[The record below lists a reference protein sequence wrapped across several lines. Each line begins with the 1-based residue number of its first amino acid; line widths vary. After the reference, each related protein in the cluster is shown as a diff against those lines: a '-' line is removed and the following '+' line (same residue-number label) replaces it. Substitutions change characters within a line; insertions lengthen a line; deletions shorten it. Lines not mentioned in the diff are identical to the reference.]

1 MIIEENLK
9 ILIAFLR
16 ELKLI
21 FYSTTKNKCIFSRE
35 KTKAGQ
41 RYLDLDLSRSLVLI
55 RWIADDI
62 LSLLNTYY
70 IFICSYKYLKNYILT
85 EYKIE
90 HIASLVI

>member
-1 MIIEENLK
+1 MKLRSYY
-9 ILIAFLR
+9 FWR
-16 ELKLI
+16 ELNWNLNTNI
-21 FYSTTKNKCIFSRE
+21 LFDKNKCIFSRE